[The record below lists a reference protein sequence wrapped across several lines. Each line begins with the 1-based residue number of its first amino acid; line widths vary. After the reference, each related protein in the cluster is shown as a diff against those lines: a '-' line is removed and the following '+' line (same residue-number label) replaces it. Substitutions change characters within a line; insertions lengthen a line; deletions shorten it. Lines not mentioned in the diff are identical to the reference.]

1 MFHRLWVVAFLLWS
15 FVLLAAQDIDS
26 VPSAQKRNLASI
38 ADEIADPA
46 ERSAFLQLFKLAAP
60 AEMRARAEAFDARF
74 PQSAFLA
81 QAYEVAARGCFD
93 LGEYELGLSYA
104 RKSLALLPENPL
116 LLVPVA
122 DVEARQNLNSAAI
135 AHAREALDDLDRF
148 AGPSSV
154 RDEDWPKVKQQL
166 KSTANFAK
174 GRGLLQTALTQPVG
188 ESRRELLKN
197 SEASL
202 LEALHFNNQ
211 DLQIAYVLGL
221 AQLSLGKAMKAG
233 NSFAAVYR
241 GGSEL
246 APKALDNLRTIYR
259 LLYPSATISFETFL
273 QQATGRWTTFLQNSS
288 KSTDK
293 KRDTE
298 PTAMAYFGSDSCRT
312 CHAEIY
318 KGWSESGMAKMLR
331 PHAPQ
336 NVVGDFRNS
345 NEFYLGD
352 DADYRDGK
360 FGLKRARDR
369 RLFARMA
376 VRQNRH
382 YFDILQSDG
391 KWHSYPVDYT
401 IGSKFEQAYAT
412 KLPNGEIHVFPI
424 QYNLLYKQWVNFW
437 KVIDGP
443 GSERSDPRTWERLD
457 ASTSYQA
464 ICAVCHTSQ
473 LRNAKGGGSDVNNVE
488 FKEPGIGCEMC
499 HGPSGG
505 HVIEMG
511 EHDYHPKEP
520 LDPPVNFHKIDS
532 RKSVAICA
540 QCHMQSAIRNSGP
553 NGELNYV
560 PSGEFFGNRLLQPFG
575 EFSRKGF
582 YKDGRFRQTTFVVE
596 ALERSQCFKKAEVGC
611 GTCHDPHSRD
621 SASNPRSLKF
631 RDEPDLMCTGCHS
644 QFKGAVAISRH
655 SHHAAASEGS
665 RCVSCHMPR
674 IMDALLFRARYHQI
688 DDIPN
693 AEMTKR
699 FGQEESPNACLL
711 CHKEKNAE
719 WVGEKMS
726 GWKPLRASA
735 PAKTNR

>member
-1 MFHRLWVVAFLLWS
+1 
-15 FVLLAAQDIDS
+15 
-26 VPSAQKRNLASI
+26 
-38 ADEIADPA
+38 
-46 ERSAFLQLFKLAAP
+46 
-60 AEMRARAEAFDARF
+60 
-74 PQSAFLA
+74 
-81 QAYEVAARGCFD
+81 
-93 LGEYELGLSYA
+93 
-104 RKSLALLPENPL
+104 L

-122 DVEARQNLNSAAI
+122 DVEARQDLNSAAI

-174 GRGLLQTALTQPVG
+174 GRALLQAALTQPVG
-188 ESRRELLKN
+188 ETRRELLRT

-211 DLQIAYVLGL
+211 DLEIAYLLGL
-221 AQLSLGKAMKAG
+221 AQLSFGKATEAS
-233 NSFAAVYR
+233 NSFAGVYR

-246 APKALDNLRTIYR
+246 APKALDNLRTIHR
-259 LLYPSATISFETFL
+259 LLYPSATISFENFL
-273 QQATGRWTTFLQNSS
+273 QQATDRWTTVLQNPNIA
-288 KSTDK
+288 TDK
-293 KRDTE
+293 KSHTE
-298 PTAMAYFGSDSCRT
+298 PAAMAYFGSDSCRT
-312 CHAEIY
+312 CHADIY
-318 KGWSESGMAKMLR
+318 KAWSESGMAKMLR
-331 PHAPQ
+331 PYASQ
-336 NVVGDFRNS
+336 NVVGDFQNN

-352 DADYRDGK
+352 EADYRDGK
-360 FGLKRARDR
+360 FEVKRARDR

-376 VRQNRH
+376 VRQSRH

-391 KWHSYPVDYT
+391 KWRSYPVDYT

-412 KLPNGEIHVFPI
+412 RLPNGEIHVLPI
-424 QYNLLYKQWVNFW
+424 QYNVLHKQWINFW
-437 KVIDGP
+437 RVIDGP
-443 GSERSDPRTWERLD
+443 GSERADPRTWERLD

-473 LRNAKGGGSDVNNVE
+473 LRNAKGGVVDVSNVE
-488 FKEPGIGCEMC
+488 FKEPGIDCEMC

-505 HVIEMG
+505 HVIEMS

-540 QCHMQSAIRNSGP
+540 QCHLQSAIRNSGP

-560 PSGEFFGNRLLQPFG
+560 SSGEFFGNRLRQPFG

-582 YKDGRFRQTTFVVE
+582 YKDGRFRQTTFIVE
-596 ALERSQCFKKAEVGC
+596 ALERSQCFKKAEVSC

-621 SASNPRSLKF
+621 SASNPTSLKF
-631 RDEPDLMCTGCHS
+631 RDEPDLMCTGCHR
-644 QFKGAVAISRH
+644 QFRDAAAISRH
-655 SHHAAASEGS
+655 SHHATESEGS
-665 RCVSCHMPR
+665 RCLSCHMPR

-699 FGQEESPNACLL
+699 FGPEESPNACLL
-711 CHKEKNAE
+711 CHTEKNAE
-719 WVGEKMS
+719 WAGQQLS
-726 GWKPLRASA
+726 GWKPLRANA
-735 PAKTNR
+735 P

>member
-1 MFHRLWVVAFLLWS
+1 MFHRLRVIGFLLWP
-15 FVLLAAQDIDS
+15 FIFLAAQDIDS
-26 VPSAQKRNLASI
+26 VPSVQKRNLASI
-38 ADEIADPA
+38 ADEIADSA
-46 ERSAFLQLFKLAAP
+46 ERSAFLHLFKPATP
-60 AEMRARAEAFDARF
+60 AEMRARAEAFSSRF

-81 QAYEVAARGCFD
+81 QAYEMAARGCFD

-104 RKSLALLPENPL
+104 QKSLALLPENPL
-116 LLVPVA
+116 LQVPVA
-122 DVEARQNLNSAAI
+122 DVEARQNLNSEAI
-135 AHAREALDDLDRF
+135 AHAKEALDDLDRF
-148 AGPSSV
+148 AGPASV
-154 RDEDWPKVKQQL
+154 RDEDWPSLRQQL
-166 KSTANFAK
+166 TSTANFAK
-174 GRGLLQTALTQPVG
+174 GRALLQAALTQPMR
-188 ESRRELLKN
+188 ETRQELLKN

-211 DLQIAYVLGL
+211 DREIAYVLGL
-221 AQLSLGKAMKAG
+221 AQLSLGKAMEAG

-241 GGSEL
+241 DGSEL

-259 LLYPSATISFETFL
+259 LLYPSTTISFETFL
-273 QQATGRWTTFLQNSS
+273 QQATDRWTTMLQTFSNIA
-288 KSTDK
+288 TDK
-293 KRDTE
+293 QGHTG
-298 PTAMAYFGSDSCRT
+298 PAAMAYFGSNSCRT

-318 KGWSESGMAKMLR
+318 NGWSESGMAKMLR
-331 PHAPQ
+331 PYAPQ
-336 NVVGDFRNS
+336 NVVGDFKNN

-352 DADYRDGK
+352 EADYRDGK
-360 FGLKRARDR
+360 FQLKRARDR
-369 RLFARMA
+369 RLFVRMA
-376 VRQNRH
+376 VRQDRH

-401 IGSKFEQAYAT
+401 VGSKFEQAYAT

-424 QYNLLYKQWVNFW
+424 QYNVQHKQWINFW
-437 KVIDGP
+437 RVIDGP
-443 GSERSDPRTWERLD
+443 GSERADPRTWERLD

-473 LRNAKGGGSDVNNVE
+473 LRNAKGGGFDVNNEE
-488 FKEPGIGCEMC
+488 FKEPGIDCEMC
-499 HGPSGG
+499 HGPSGS
-505 HVIEMG
+505 HVIEMS

-560 PSGEFFGNRLLQPFG
+560 SSGEFFGNRLRQPFG

-582 YKDGRFRQTTFVVE
+582 YKDGRFRQTTFIVE
-596 ALERSQCFKKAEVGC
+596 ALERSRCFKKAEVSC

-621 SASNPRSLKF
+621 SASNPTSLKF
-631 RDEPDLMCTGCHS
+631 RHEPDLMCTGCHG
-644 QFKGAVAISRH
+644 QFRDAAAISRH
-655 SHHAAASEGS
+655 SHHAAESEGS

-711 CHKEKNAE
+711 CHSEKNAE
-719 WVGEKMS
+719 WAGQRLS
-726 GWKPLRASA
+726 GWKILRASG
-735 PAKTNR
+735 R

>member
-1 MFHRLWVVAFLLWS
+1 MFRRLRVVGFLLWS
-15 FVLLAAQDIDS
+15 LIFLAAQDIDS
-26 VPSAQKRNLASI
+26 VPSSQKRNLVSI
-38 ADEIADPA
+38 ADEIADPT
-46 ERSAFLQLFKLAAP
+46 ERSAFLQLFKPAAP
-60 AEMRARAEAFDARF
+60 AEIRARAEAFSSRF

-93 LGEYELGLSYA
+93 LGAYELGLSYSQQ
-104 RKSLALLPENPL
+104 SLALLPENPL

-122 DVEARQNLNSAAI
+122 DVEARQNLNFAAI

-148 AGPSSV
+148 AGPASV
-154 RDEDWPKVKQQL
+154 RDEDWPDVKRRL

-174 GRGLLQTALTQPVG
+174 GRALLQAALTQPEG
-188 ESRRELLKN
+188 ETRQKFLKN

-202 LEALHFNNQ
+202 LEALRLNNQ
-211 DLQIAYVLGL
+211 DLEIAYVLGL
-221 AQLSLGKAMKAG
+221 SQLSFGKATEAS

-241 GGSEL
+241 GGSDL

-259 LLYPSATISFETFL
+259 LLYPNRTISFETFL
-273 QQATGRWTTFLQNSS
+273 QQATDRWTIALRNSNKATGN
-288 KSTDK
+288 KSHAA
-293 KRDTE
+293 
-298 PTAMAYFGSDSCRT
+298 PAAMAYFGSDSCRS

-331 PHAPQ
+331 PYAPQ
-336 NVVGDFRNS
+336 NVVGDFKSN

-352 DADYRDGK
+352 ETDYRGGN
-360 FGLKRARDR
+360 FERKRGRNR
-369 RLFARMA
+369 HLFARMA
-376 VRQNRH
+376 LQQDRH
-382 YFDILQSDG
+382 YFAILQSDG

-424 QYNLLYKQWVNFW
+424 QYNLSHKQWINFW

-443 GSERSDPRTWERLD
+443 GSQRADPRTWERLD

-473 LRNAKGGGSDVNNVE
+473 LRNANGGGFDVNDVE

-505 HVIEMG
+505 HVIEMS
-511 EHDYHPKEP
+511 EHDYQPKEP

-553 NGELNYV
+553 DGELNYV
-560 PSGEFFGNRLLQPFG
+560 SSVEFFGNRLRQPFG

-582 YKDGRFRQTTFVVE
+582 YKDGRFRQTTFIVE
-596 ALERSQCFKKAEVGC
+596 ALERSRCFKQAEVSC
-611 GTCHDPHSRD
+611 GNCHDPHSRD
-621 SASNPRSLKF
+621 SASNPTSLKF
-631 RDEPDLMCTGCHS
+631 RHEPDLMCTGCHS
-644 QFKGAVAISRH
+644 QFRNVAAISRH
-655 SHHAAASEGS
+655 SHHLAESEGS

-711 CHKEKNAE
+711 CHTQKDAE
-719 WVGEKMS
+719 WAGQQLS
-726 GWKPLRASA
+726 NWKALRASV
-735 PAKTNR
+735 R

>member
-1 MFHRLWVVAFLLWS
+1 MFRWLRVVGFLLCS
-15 FVLLAAQDIDS
+15 LIFLAAQDIDS
-26 VPSAQKRNLASI
+26 VPSSRKRNLVSI

-46 ERSAFLQLFKLAAP
+46 ERYAFLQLFKPAAP
-60 AEMRARAEAFDARF
+60 AEIRARAEAFSSRF

-81 QAYEVAARGCFD
+81 QAYEVAARSCFD
-93 LGEYELGLSYA
+93 LGAYELGLSYSQQ
-104 RKSLALLPENPL
+104 SLALLPENPL

-148 AGPSSV
+148 AGPASV
-154 RDEDWPKVKQQL
+154 RDEDWPDVKRQL

-174 GRGLLQTALTQPVG
+174 GRALLQAALTQPEG
-188 ESRRELLKN
+188 ETRRELLKS

-202 LEALHFNNQ
+202 LEALHFNKQ
-211 DLQIAYVLGL
+211 DLEIAYVLGL
-221 AQLSLGKAMKAG
+221 SQLSFGKAKEAST
-233 NSFAAVYR
+233 SFAAVYR
-241 GGSEL
+241 GGSDL

-259 LLYPSATISFETFL
+259 LLYPNPTISFETFL
-273 QQATGRWTTFLQNSS
+273 QQASDRWTIALRDSS
-288 KSTDK
+288 QATGNKSHAA
-293 KRDTE
+293 
-298 PTAMAYFGSDSCRT
+298 PVAMAYFGSDSCRS

-318 KGWSESGMAKMLR
+318 KSWSESGMAKMLR
-331 PHAPQ
+331 PYAPQ
-336 NVVGDFRNS
+336 NVVGDFKNN

-352 DADYRDGK
+352 ETDYRGGNFERK
-360 FGLKRARDR
+360 PGRDR
-369 RLFARMA
+369 HLFARMDL
-376 VRQNRH
+376 RQDRH
-382 YFDILQSDG
+382 YFAILQSDG
-391 KWHSYPVDYT
+391 TWHSYPVDYT

-424 QYNLLYKQWVNFW
+424 QYNVPHKQWINFW

-443 GSERSDPRTWERLD
+443 GSQRADPRTWERLD

-473 LRNAKGGGSDVNNVE
+473 LRNAKGGGFDVNDVE

-505 HVIEMG
+505 HVIEMS
-511 EHDYHPKEP
+511 EHDYQPKEP

-532 RKSVAICA
+532 RTSVAICA

-553 NGELNYV
+553 DGELNYV
-560 PSGEFFGNRLLQPFG
+560 SSVEFFGNRLRQPLA

-582 YKDGRFRQTTFVVE
+582 YKDGRFRQTTFIVE
-596 ALERSQCFKKAEVGC
+596 ALERSQCFKKAELSC
-611 GTCHDPHSRD
+611 GNCHDPHSRD
-621 SASNPRSLKF
+621 SASNPTSLKF
-631 RDEPDLMCTGCHS
+631 RNEPDQMCTGCHS
-644 QFKGAVAISRH
+644 QFRNAAALSRH
-655 SHHAAASEGS
+655 SHHPAESEGS

-711 CHKEKNAE
+711 CHAEKDAE
-719 WVGEKMS
+719 WAGQQLS
-726 GWKPLRASA
+726 NWKPLRA
-735 PAKTNR
+735 NLR